1 MDKIVIL
8 DFGSQTTQ
16 LIGRRIREFGVYTE
30 IVPGDAPLTCTVLDG
45 AKGIILSGSPSSVYD
60 EGAPVPDPA
69 VYNTGLPLLGICYG
83 LQRITADHGGR
94 VEPLPEREYGG
105 VKVTLDAA
113 VLAKLPCSA
122 GGGKAAAFIAGF
134 TGSTAGAA
142 PVAAAPSAAIPATT
156 VAATTAT
163 ASPAATSPAA
173 TAAAAPAATAT
184 SAAIPATTVAATTA
198 SPAAAAKPAASALA
212 AAQNISFTAWM
223 SHGDSLAQLAPGF
236 IQIGTSAHGFPAVL
250 VHENKAWFGLQFH
263 PEVTHCEHGRDILK
277 SFALDIC
284 GARPEWTMERYI
296 EEVRSNLAQ
305 RVGKNPVLL
314 LISGGVD
321 STVAGALL
329 LKTLDPDQVHLM
341 YMDTGL
347 MRKNETQIVSANL
360 ERLGA
365 KHLHII
371 HCEKEFLSTLSGL
384 IDPEEKRRAIGDLFI
399 SIQEREVARLGLPDS
414 YFLAQGTLYTDL
426 IESGKGVGKK
436 AHVIKSHHNVRSPLV
451 EAKRIAGRI
460 IEPLDR
466 LYKDEVRALGR
477 LLGIDEDIVMRH
489 PFPGP
494 GLAVRILGEVT
505 REKCDILREADHIYI
520 QELKRRGLYDQIWQ
534 AFAVLLP
541 IRSVGVAGDVR
552 KYGWV
557 LALRAIVSED
567 GMTADVYPFPM
578 KDLLEISTLITNTVK
593 DIGRVTY
600 DISSKPPATIEWE

>member
-1 MDKIVIL
+1 
-8 DFGSQTTQ
+8 
-16 LIGRRIREFGVYTE
+16 
-30 IVPGDAPLTCTVLDG
+30 
-45 AKGIILSGSPSSVYD
+45 
-60 EGAPVPDPA
+60 
-69 VYNTGLPLLGICYG
+69 
-83 LQRITADHGGR
+83 
-94 VEPLPEREYGG
+94 
-105 VKVTLDAA
+105 
-113 VLAKLPCSA
+113 
-122 GGGKAAAFIAGF
+122 
-134 TGSTAGAA
+134 GAA
-142 PVAAAPSAAIPATT
+142 G
-156 VAATTAT
+156 
-163 ASPAATSPAA
+163 
-173 TAAAAPAATAT
+173 
-184 SAAIPATTVAATTA
+184 
-198 SPAAAAKPAASALA
+198 KER
-212 AAQNISFTAWM
+212 SFTAWM
-223 SHGDSLAQLAPGF
+223 SHGDSLAKLAPGF
-236 IQIGTSAHGFPAVL
+236 IQVGTSAHGFPAVL
-250 VHENKAWFGLQFH
+250 IHETKPWFGLQFH
-263 PEVTHCEHGRDILK
+263 PEVTHCEGGRDILK
-277 SFALDIC
+277 AFALDVC
-284 GARPEWTMERYI
+284 GAAPEWTMERYI
-296 EEVRSNLAQ
+296 EEVRENLAQ

-347 MRKNETQIVSANL
+347 MRKNETEIVSANL
-360 ERLGA
+360 NRLGA
-365 KHLHII
+365 RHLHII
-371 HCEKEFLSTLSGL
+371 HCEKEFLSALKGL
-384 IDPEEKRRAIGDLFI
+384 TDPEEKRRAIGDLFI
-399 SIQEREVARLGLPDS
+399 SIQEREVARLGLPES

-451 EAKRIAGRI
+451 EAKRNAGRI

-466 LYKDEVRALGR
+466 LYKDEVRSLGR

-505 REKCDILREADHIYI
+505 REKCDILRDADDIYI
-520 QELKRRGLYDQIWQ
+520 RELKRRGLYDQIWQ

>member
-1 MDKIVIL
+1 MDKILIL

-30 IVPGDAPLTCTVLDG
+30 IIPGDAPLTQAALEG
-45 AKGIILSGSPSSVYD
+45 AAGIILSGSPSSVYE

-69 VYNTGLPLLGICYG
+69 VYSTGLPLLGICYG
-83 LQRITADHGGR
+83 LQRMTVDNGGK
-94 VEPLPEREYGG
+94 VEPLAEREYGA
-105 VKVTLDAA
+105 VKVHLD
-113 VLAKLPCSA
+113 
-122 GGGKAAAFIAGF
+122 
-134 TGSTAGAA
+134 
-142 PVAAAPSAAIPATT
+142 PSALN
-156 VAATTAT
+156 
-163 ASPAATSPAA
+163 
-173 TAAAAPAATAT
+173 APGAQENA
-184 SAAIPATTVAATTA
+184 
-198 SPAAAAKPAASALA
+198 ALA
-212 AAQNISFTAWM
+212 AAFLAGFSDGPSSPSSSRLVSATMTAWM
-223 SHGDSLAQLAPGF
+223 SHGDSLATLAPGF
-236 IQIGTSAHGFPAVL
+236 LQVGKSAHGFPAVL
-250 VHENKAWFGLQFH
+250 VHGSKPWFGLQFH
-263 PEVTHCEHGRDILK
+263 PEVTHCQGGTAILRA
-277 SFALDIC
+277 FVQGVC
-284 GARPEWTMERYI
+284 GAPAVWSMEKYV
-296 EEVRSNLAQ
+296 ETVRADLAV

-329 LKTLDPDQVHLM
+329 LKTVDPEQVHLM

-347 MRKNETQIVSANL
+347 MRKDETKLVKANL

-365 KHLHII
+365 KHLHIV
-371 HCEKEFLSTLSGL
+371 HCEQEFLSALAGHE
-384 IDPEEKRRAIGDLFI
+384 DPETKRRIIGDLFI

-451 EAKRIAGRI
+451 EAKRNAGRI

-477 LLGIDEDIVMRH
+477 LLGVDEDVVRRH

-505 REKCDILREADHIYI
+505 REKCDILREADHIYLR
-520 QELKRRGLYDQIWQ
+520 ELKKRGLYDEIWQ